1 MKKLIYFLFLISGG
15 AYAQETLQTVTDNG
29 RITTNRL
36 GLEDGAYVENW
47 DFTIYGESMNYR
59 DPLRVIGNLD
69 GSAAVLEDGAIRF
82 DRSYDIFEED
92 GSSLIMVYPPSGIPY
107 IRRYGSDF
115 TIFKIWSPT
124 ASRQAYESTLALVNG
139 DNEEEFLDLYNM
151 NYPSN
156 SSFGIRLQKRGTGN
170 YKKFHFEY
178 SDGDELYKVMS
189 LAPDTTAVF
198 HGKVGIGTEA
208 TGHRLA
214 VAGGVLAETVEVKLQ
229 TAWPDYVFEEG
240 YERLSLQELDQ
251 YIQENGTLP
260 EVPSAEKVADEGI
273 NLGQMDA
280 TLLKKVEEITLYL
293 IEHQKKLETL
303 EKENRQLREELKSL
317 KDGK

>member
-1 MKKLIYFLFLISGG
+1 MKKLIYFLFFLSGG

-208 TGHRLA
+208 TGHRLS
-214 VAGGVLAETVEVKLQ
+214 VAGGVLAETVEVKLR
-229 TAWPDYVFEEG
+229 TAWPDYVFEKG
-240 YERLSLQELDQ
+240 YERLSLQELDH

-260 EVPSAEKVADEGI
+260 EVPSAETVADEGI

-293 IEHQKKLETL
+293 IDHQKKLEFL
-303 EKENRQLREELKSL
+303 EKENQQLREELKSL

>member
-1 MKKLIYFLFLISGG
+1 MKKLIFFLFLISGG
-15 AYAQETLQTVTDNG
+15 AYAQETLQSVTNNG
-29 RITTNRL
+29 SITTNRL
-36 GLEDGAYVENW
+36 GFEDGAYVENW
-47 DFTIYGESMNYR
+47 DFSIYGESMGYR
-59 DPLRVIGNLD
+59 DPLRVYGNLD
-69 GSAAVLEDGAIRF
+69 GAAAVLKDGAIRF
-82 DRSYDIFEED
+82 DRSYDIFEEN

-178 SDGDELYKVMS
+178 SDGTELYKVMS

-208 TGHRLA
+208 TGHQLA
-214 VAGGVLAETVEVKLQ
+214 VAGGVLAESVEVKLQ
-229 TAWPDYVFEEG
+229 TEWPDYVFEEG

-251 YIQENGTLP
+251 YIQENGSLP
-260 EVPSAEKVADEGI
+260 EVPSAEKVADDGI

-293 IEHQKKLETL
+293 IEHQKKLEIL
-303 EKENRQLREELKSL
+303 EKENQQLRQELKSL

>member
-1 MKKLIYFLFLISGG
+1 MRKLIYFLLLVSGG
-15 AYAQETLQTVTDNG
+15 AYAQETLQSVTNNG
-29 RITTNRL
+29 RTTTNRL

-59 DPLRVIGNLD
+59 DPFRVIGNLD
-69 GSAAVLEDGAIRF
+69 GSAAVVEDGAIRF
-82 DRSYDIFEED
+82 DRSYDMFEEN

-178 SDGDELYKVMS
+178 SDGNDLYKVMS
-189 LAPDTTAVF
+189 IAPDTTAVF

-214 VAGGVLAETVEVKLQ
+214 VAGGVMAESVEVKLQ
-229 TAWPDYVFEEG
+229 TEWPDYVFEEG
-240 YERLSLQELDQ
+240 YERLSLRELDR

-260 EVPSAEKVADEGI
+260 EVPSAEEVADEGI
-273 NLGQMDA
+273 NLGRMDA

-293 IEHQKKLETL
+293 IEHQKKLEIL
-303 EKENRQLREELKSL
+303 EKENQQLRQELKSL